1 MYTDLYS
8 EIIQFV
14 PEAMREDPDFQR
26 LIHLYC
32 KTLEETFEYSNDV
45 IQTKLVDSLMERFSK
60 TNESRYTDFRQDIL
74 RVLLNELF
82 YTIDDAEN
90 SGVLYNK
97 LEEVYNRV
105 GLSVSGLEIAKM
117 LDRIITE
124 QNIVANKSFNQNK
137 GKYSGFVYINNLIDL
152 AISGVEK
159 TESNYF
165 KLIEGTRD
173 NPKEPFN
180 YRVETSHYKET
191 YEELVK
197 PLVHPLGFGYVVS
210 TMLFILLEDY
220 FGLRLEQTLEY
231 AEIRCLQQ
239 DGSYTTTNLLEKYEL
254 VSFNEYT
261 KENGTNRF
269 ILRVRDPLTNEN
281 LRFVGD
287 YDNTLVLYGVDN
299 LKIFDVQLRIPE
311 SGIFTPVLGDKG
323 ELLSLEYNQY
333 FINRKKQVD
342 FTFRVLGDSTNRVYT
357 SYIPIDPDSLRRV
370 DGQNYIEPITITAD
384 MLVEKSIEEV
394 FGYTIEVYP
403 MSCGIHYSI
412 KKEYIS
418 TLEEELKLKYDFK
431 TFDYFPRKN
440 RVKKDWYLRKVES
453 FIDSSIIKD
462 NYTDEEAKEVLR
474 HLRYPDKGPLQYIG
488 YNLVPEESDWR
499 LDADYRDYPLPELN
513 FLGKDTNY
521 WLYEQPI
528 YNQRINE
535 SIISPDPYRYQDSTN
550 IDYNP
555 CWDIDTHNI
564 AFYPG
569 SSYKGFSLITKDKFV
584 GENYPIGNSSRYT
597 DNEIKEIL
605 AGNSYPGKGP
615 IKDII
620 GYSVSLAPENQDWY
634 LEHRVNYVGEGRI
647 IGNDY
652 SEEEIKKIK
661 AKEML
666 PLRGDINYIGNSLR
680 YTLSNDKFA
689 EHYNYQVVS
698 EFTFDAYSSFKET
711 YDYKLEEYLRIET
724 SLYLDDFVYGE
735 EWTIK
740 RNNEVFIGD
749 ENAVIGGEYLSD
761 REILDKYLRGE
772 EIENLG
778 RYVGYKLDVIFS
790 YEAEW
795 TVKRNNEVFIGDEN
809 AVIGGEYL
817 SDEEILDKYQKG
829 EEIKNLGRY
838 VGYKLDVI
846 KEKLRDISEEFSRKV
861 TFYPGSELLDWYYI
875 YSEKLIGSRNVGLDT
890 RYSDD
895 DIREIL
901 NHSKYPDKGAITD
914 LVGNYFIDGGWTE
927 KDWYLKK
934 EVSYIG
940 SNEVIGD
947 IITEQDIENMRAH
960 KYYIERPSV
969 RYIGYK
975 LTPTKK
981 DDRLA
986 EYWSEIVD
994 ENFAIK
1000 DDKVVSDRYDYK
1012 VHETS
1017 LIKANKSVED
1027 NYDSIS
1033 ESDIISNTKI
1043 TISREIRD
1051 WYNKIEPNYIDSK
1064 DILGDAYTDEEA
1076 KLVKENKLRAS
1087 KGTAKFIDYK
1097 YTEKTNDWYNS
1108 IEPNYIG
1115 SGEVIGDTYSDEEIK
1130 MIKENRLEVSR
1141 GSAKFIGHKYI
1152 KKIKK
1157 DLGAEYFG
1165 ITPREDLIIETKKM
1179 TRIDLAD
1186 TILGIN
1192 EDSVINSNQT
1202 MNIEKFNEVQDQESI
1217 RSSYVIEEVANIV
1230 DRDEIE
1236 FTIKNI

>member
-32 KTLEETFEYSNDV
+32 KTLEETFEYSDDV
-45 IQTKLVDSLMERFSK
+45 IQTKLVDSLMEKFSK
-60 TNESRYTDFRQDIL
+60 TNESRYADFRQDIL

-462 NYTDEEAKEVLR
+462 NYTDEEAKEILR
-474 HLRYPDKGPLQYIG
+474 HLKYPDKGPLQYID
-488 YNLVPEESDWR
+488 YNLVPEEGD
-499 LDADYRDYPLPELN
+499 LLQDADYRDYPLPELN

-555 CWDIDTHNI
+555 CWDIDIHNI
-564 AFYPG
+564 VFYPG
-569 SSYKGFSLITKDKFV
+569 SSYKGYSLITKDKFV

-620 GYSVSLAPENQDWY
+620 GYSISLAPENQDWY

-724 SLYLDDFVYGE
+724 PLYLDDFVYG

-809 AVIGGEYL
+809 AIIGGEYL

-914 LVGNYFIDGGWTE
+914 LVGNYFIDGGWVE

-1165 ITPREDLIIETKKM
+1165 ITPREDLIIETRKE

>member
-1 MYTDLYS
+1 MYIDLYS

-32 KTLEETFEYSNDV
+32 KTLEETFEYSDDV
-45 IQTKLVDSLMERFSK
+45 IQTKLVDSLMEKFSK

-261 KENGTNRF
+261 KENGTSRF

-342 FTFRVLGDSTNRVYT
+342 FTFRVLGDSTNKVYT

-474 HLRYPDKGPLQYIG
+474 HLRYPDKGPLQYID
-488 YNLVPEESDWR
+488 YNLVPEEGD
-499 LDADYRDYPLPELN
+499 LLQDADYRDYPLPELN

-555 CWDIDTHNI
+555 CWDIDIHNI
-564 AFYPG
+564 VFYPG
-569 SSYKGFSLITKDKFV
+569 SSYKGYSLITKDKFV

-680 YTLSNDKFA
+680 YTISNDKFA

-724 SLYLDDFVYGE
+724 PLYLDDFVYGE
-735 EWTIK
+735 EWTVK
-740 RNNEVFIGD
+740 RNDEVFIGD

-761 REILDKYLRGE
+761 KEILDKYL
-772 EIENLG
+772 
-778 RYVGYKLDVIFS
+778 
-790 YEAEW
+790 
-795 TVKRNNEVFIGDEN
+795 
-809 AVIGGEYL
+809 
-817 SDEEILDKYQKG
+817 KG

-914 LVGNYFIDGGWTE
+914 LVGNYFIDGGWIE

>member
-32 KTLEETFEYSNDV
+32 KTLEETFEYSDDV
-45 IQTKLVDSLMERFSK
+45 IQTKLVDSLMEKFSK
-60 TNESRYTDFRQDIL
+60 TNESRYADFRQDIL

-231 AEIRCLQQ
+231 AKIRCLQQ

-431 TFDYFPRKN
+431 AFDYFPRKN

-474 HLRYPDKGPLQYIG
+474 HLKYPDKGPLQYID
-488 YNLVPEESDWR
+488 YNLVPEEGD
-499 LDADYRDYPLPELN
+499 LLQDADYRDYPLPELN

-555 CWDIDTHNI
+555 CWDIDIHNI
-564 AFYPG
+564 VFYPG
-569 SSYKGFSLITKDKFV
+569 SSYKGYSLITKDKFV

-680 YTLSNDKFA
+680 YTISNDKFA

-724 SLYLDDFVYGE
+724 PLYLDDFVYGD

-740 RNNEVFIGD
+740 RND
-749 ENAVIGGEYLSD
+749 
-761 REILDKYLRGE
+761 
-772 EIENLG
+772 
-778 RYVGYKLDVIFS
+778 
-790 YEAEW
+790 
-795 TVKRNNEVFIGDEN
+795 EVFIGDEN

-817 SDEEILDKYQKG
+817 SDEEILDKYLKG

-914 LVGNYFIDGGWTE
+914 LVGNYFIDGGWIE

-1017 LIKANKSVED
+1017 LIKANKSIED

-1141 GSAKFIGHKYI
+1141 GSAKFVGHKYI

-1217 RSSYVIEEVANIV
+1217 RSSYVIEEVANII

>member
-32 KTLEETFEYSNDV
+32 KTLEETFEYSDDV
-45 IQTKLVDSLMERFSK
+45 IQTKLVDSLMEKFSK

-261 KENGTNRF
+261 KENGTSRF

-462 NYTDEEAKEVLR
+462 NYTDEETKEILR
-474 HLRYPDKGPLQYIG
+474 HLRYPDKGPLQYID
-488 YNLVPEESDWR
+488 YNLVPEEGD
-499 LDADYRDYPLPELN
+499 LLQDADYRDYPLPELN

-564 AFYPG
+564 VFYPG
-569 SSYKGFSLITKDKFV
+569 SSYKGYSLITKDKFV

-724 SLYLDDFVYGE
+724 PLYLDDFVYGE

-740 RNNEVFIGD
+740 RNDEVFIGD
-749 ENAVIGGEYLSD
+749 ENAIIGGEYLSD
-761 REILDKYLRGE
+761 KEILDKYL
-772 EIENLG
+772 
-778 RYVGYKLDVIFS
+778 
-790 YEAEW
+790 
-795 TVKRNNEVFIGDEN
+795 
-809 AVIGGEYL
+809 
-817 SDEEILDKYQKG
+817 KG

-914 LVGNYFIDGGWTE
+914 LVGNYFIDGGWIE

-1165 ITPREDLIIETKKM
+1165 ITPREDLIIETRKE

>member
-1 MYTDLYS
+1 MYIDLYS

-45 IQTKLVDSLMERFSK
+45 IQTKLVDSLMEKFSK

-474 HLRYPDKGPLQYIG
+474 HLRYPDKGPLQYID
-488 YNLVPEESDWR
+488 YNLVPEEGD
-499 LDADYRDYPLPELN
+499 LLQDADYRDYPLPELN

-555 CWDIDTHNI
+555 CWDIDIHNI
-564 AFYPG
+564 VFYPG
-569 SSYKGFSLITKDKFV
+569 SSYKGYSLITKDKFV

-680 YTLSNDKFA
+680 YTISNDKFA

-724 SLYLDDFVYGE
+724 PLYLDDFVYSE

-740 RNNEVFIGD
+740 RNDEVFIGD
-749 ENAVIGGEYLSD
+749 ENAI
-761 REILDKYLRGE
+761 
-772 EIENLG
+772 
-778 RYVGYKLDVIFS
+778 
-790 YEAEW
+790 
-795 TVKRNNEVFIGDEN
+795 
-809 AVIGGEYL
+809 IGGEYL

-914 LVGNYFIDGGWTE
+914 LVGNYFIDGGWVE

-1051 WYNKIEPNYIDSK
+1051 WYNKIEPNYI
-1064 DILGDAYTDEEA
+1064 
-1076 KLVKENKLRAS
+1076 
-1087 KGTAKFIDYK
+1087 
-1097 YTEKTNDWYNS
+1097 
-1108 IEPNYIG
+1108 G

-1130 MIKENRLEVSR
+1130 MIKENKLRASK

-1165 ITPREDLIIETKKM
+1165 ITPREDLIIETKKE

-1202 MNIEKFNEVQDQESI
+1202 MNIERFNEVQDQESI

>member
-1 MYTDLYS
+1 
-8 EIIQFV
+8 
-14 PEAMREDPDFQR
+14 
-26 LIHLYC
+26 
-32 KTLEETFEYSNDV
+32 
-45 IQTKLVDSLMERFSK
+45 
-60 TNESRYTDFRQDIL
+60 
-74 RVLLNELF
+74 
-82 YTIDDAEN
+82 
-90 SGVLYNK
+90 
-97 LEEVYNRV
+97 
-105 GLSVSGLEIAKM
+105 
-117 LDRIITE
+117 
-124 QNIVANKSFNQNK
+124 
-137 GKYSGFVYINNLIDL
+137 
-152 AISGVEK
+152 
-159 TESNYF
+159 
-165 KLIEGTRD
+165 
-173 NPKEPFN
+173 
-180 YRVETSHYKET
+180 
-191 YEELVK
+191 
-197 PLVHPLGFGYVVS
+197 
-210 TMLFILLEDY
+210 
-220 FGLRLEQTLEY
+220 
-231 AEIRCLQQ
+231 
-239 DGSYTTTNLLEKYEL
+239 
-254 VSFNEYT
+254 
-261 KENGTNRF
+261 
-269 ILRVRDPLTNEN
+269 
-281 LRFVGD
+281 
-287 YDNTLVLYGVDN
+287 
-299 LKIFDVQLRIPE
+299 
-311 SGIFTPVLGDKG
+311 
-323 ELLSLEYNQY
+323 
-333 FINRKKQVD
+333 
-342 FTFRVLGDSTNRVYT
+342 
-357 SYIPIDPDSLRRV
+357 
-370 DGQNYIEPITITAD
+370 
-384 MLVEKSIEEV
+384 
-394 FGYTIEVYP
+394 
-403 MSCGIHYSI
+403 
-412 KKEYIS
+412 
-418 TLEEELKLKYDFK
+418 
-431 TFDYFPRKN
+431 
-440 RVKKDWYLRKVES
+440 
-453 FIDSSIIKD
+453 
-462 NYTDEEAKEVLR
+462 
-474 HLRYPDKGPLQYIG
+474 
-488 YNLVPEESDWR
+488 
-499 LDADYRDYPLPELN
+499 
-513 FLGKDTNY
+513 
-521 WLYEQPI
+521 
-528 YNQRINE
+528 
-535 SIISPDPYRYQDSTN
+535 
-550 IDYNP
+550 
-555 CWDIDTHNI
+555 
-564 AFYPG
+564 
-569 SSYKGFSLITKDKFV
+569 
-584 GENYPIGNSSRYT
+584 
-597 DNEIKEIL
+597 
-605 AGNSYPGKGP
+605 
-615 IKDII
+615 
-620 GYSVSLAPENQDWY
+620 
-634 LEHRVNYVGEGRI
+634 
-647 IGNDY
+647 
-652 SEEEIKKIK
+652 
-661 AKEML
+661 ML

-724 SLYLDDFVYGE
+724 PLYLDDFVYGE
-735 EWTIK
+735 EWTVK
-740 RNNEVFIGD
+740 RNDEVFIGD

-761 REILDKYLRGE
+761 REILDKYL
-772 EIENLG
+772 
-778 RYVGYKLDVIFS
+778 
-790 YEAEW
+790 
-795 TVKRNNEVFIGDEN
+795 
-809 AVIGGEYL
+809 
-817 SDEEILDKYQKG
+817 KG

-846 KEKLRDISEEFSRKV
+846 KERLKDISEEFSRKV

-969 RYIGYK
+969 RYIGHK

-1027 NYDSIS
+1027 SYDSIS

-1076 KLVKENKLRAS
+1076 KLVKENKLGAS

-1202 MNIEKFNEVQDQESI
+1202 MNIEKFNEVQDQEAI
-1217 RSSYVIEEVANIV
+1217 RSSYVIEEVANII

-1236 FTIKNI
+1236 FTIKNL

>member
-32 KTLEETFEYSNDV
+32 KTLEETFEYSDDV
-45 IQTKLVDSLMERFSK
+45 IQTKLVDSLMEKFSK
-60 TNESRYTDFRQDIL
+60 TNESRYADFRQDIL

-474 HLRYPDKGPLQYIG
+474 HLRYPDKGPLQYID
-488 YNLVPEESDWR
+488 YNLVPEEGD
-499 LDADYRDYPLPELN
+499 LLQDADYRDYPLPELN

-564 AFYPG
+564 VFYPG
-569 SSYKGFSLITKDKFV
+569 SSYKGYSLITKDKFV

-680 YTLSNDKFA
+680 YTISNDKFA

-724 SLYLDDFVYGE
+724 PLYLDDFVYG

-749 ENAVIGGEYLSD
+749 ENAI
-761 REILDKYLRGE
+761 
-772 EIENLG
+772 
-778 RYVGYKLDVIFS
+778 
-790 YEAEW
+790 
-795 TVKRNNEVFIGDEN
+795 
-809 AVIGGEYL
+809 IGGEYL

-1165 ITPREDLIIETKKM
+1165 ITPREDLIIETRKM

-1202 MNIEKFNEVQDQESI
+1202 MNIEKFNEVQDQEAI

>member
-32 KTLEETFEYSNDV
+32 KTLEETFEYSDDV
-45 IQTKLVDSLMERFSK
+45 IQTKLVDSLMEKFSK

-342 FTFRVLGDSTNRVYT
+342 FTFRVLGDSTNKVYT

-462 NYTDEEAKEVLR
+462 NYTDEEAKEILR
-474 HLRYPDKGPLQYIG
+474 HLKYPDKGPLQYID
-488 YNLVPEESDWR
+488 YNLVPEEGD
-499 LDADYRDYPLPELN
+499 LLQDADYRDYPLPELN

-555 CWDIDTHNI
+555 CWDIDIHNI
-564 AFYPG
+564 VFYPG
-569 SSYKGFSLITKDKFV
+569 SSYKGYSLITKDKFV

-724 SLYLDDFVYGE
+724 PLYLDDFVYGE
-735 EWTIK
+735 
-740 RNNEVFIGD
+740 
-749 ENAVIGGEYLSD
+749 
-761 REILDKYLRGE
+761 
-772 EIENLG
+772 
-778 RYVGYKLDVIFS
+778 
-790 YEAEW
+790 EW

-817 SDEEILDKYQKG
+817 SDKEILDKYLKG

-1027 NYDSIS
+1027 SYDSIS

-1179 TRIDLAD
+1179 TRIDFAD

-1192 EDSVINSNQT
+1192 EDSIINSNQT

-1217 RSSYVIEEVANIV
+1217 RSSYVIEEAANII

>member
-1 MYTDLYS
+1 MYIDLYS

-32 KTLEETFEYSNDV
+32 KTLEETFEYSDDV
-45 IQTKLVDSLMERFSK
+45 IQTKLVDSLMEKFSK
-60 TNESRYTDFRQDIL
+60 TNESRYADFRQDIL

-342 FTFRVLGDSTNRVYT
+342 FTFRVLGDSTNKVYT

-431 TFDYFPRKN
+431 AFDYFPRKN

-462 NYTDEEAKEVLR
+462 NYTDEEARDILN

-488 YNLVPEESDWR
+488 YNLVPEESGLH

-564 AFYPG
+564 VFYPG
-569 SSYKGFSLITKDKFV
+569 SSYKGYSLITKDKFV

-680 YTLSNDKFA
+680 YTICNDKFA

-698 EFTFDAYSSFKET
+698 EFTFDAYSSFRET

-724 SLYLDDFVYGE
+724 PLYLDDFVYG

-761 REILDKYLRGE
+761 REILDKYLR
-772 EIENLG
+772 
-778 RYVGYKLDVIFS
+778 
-790 YEAEW
+790 
-795 TVKRNNEVFIGDEN
+795 
-809 AVIGGEYL
+809 
-817 SDEEILDKYQKG
+817 G

-994 ENFAIK
+994 ENLAIK

-1027 NYDSIS
+1027 SYDSIS

-1165 ITPREDLIIETKKM
+1165 ITPREDLIIETRKE

>member
-1 MYTDLYS
+1 MYIDLYS

-45 IQTKLVDSLMERFSK
+45 IQTKLVDSLMEKFSK

-474 HLRYPDKGPLQYIG
+474 HLRYPDKGPLQYID
-488 YNLVPEESDWR
+488 YNLVSEEGD
-499 LDADYRDYPLPELN
+499 LPQDADYRDYPLPELN

-564 AFYPG
+564 VFYPG
-569 SSYKGFSLITKDKFV
+569 SSYKGYSLITKDKFV

-666 PLRGDINYIGNSLR
+666 PLRGDISYIGNSLR
-680 YTLSNDKFA
+680 YTISNDKFA

-724 SLYLDDFVYGE
+724 PLYLDDFVYG

-790 YEAEW
+790 YETEW
-795 TVKRNNEVFIGDEN
+795 TIKRNNEVFIGDEN
-809 AVIGGEYL
+809 AIIGGEYL

-846 KEKLRDISEEFSRKV
+846 KERLKDISEEFSRKV

-914 LVGNYFIDGGWTE
+914 LVGNYFIDGGWVE

-994 ENFAIK
+994 ENLAIK

-1017 LIKANKSVED
+1017 LIKANQTVED

-1115 SGEVIGDTYSDEEIK
+1115 SNEVIGDAYTDEEIK

-1141 GSAKFIGHKYI
+1141 GSAKFIGYKYI

-1165 ITPREDLIIETKKM
+1165 ITPREDLIIETKKE

>member
-14 PEAMREDPDFQR
+14 PETMREDPDFQR

-32 KTLEETFEYSNDV
+32 KTLEETFEYSSDV
-45 IQTKLVDSLMERFSK
+45 IQTKLVDSLMEKFSK

-173 NPKEPFN
+173 NPKDPFN

-342 FTFRVLGDSTNRVYT
+342 FTFRVLGDRTNRVYT

-394 FGYTIEVYP
+394 LGYTIEVYS

-440 RVKKDWYLRKVES
+440 RVKKDWY
-453 FIDSSIIKD
+453 
-462 NYTDEEAKEVLR
+462 
-474 HLRYPDKGPLQYIG
+474 
-488 YNLVPEESDWR
+488 

-564 AFYPG
+564 VFYPG
-569 SSYKGFSLITKDKFV
+569 SSYKGYSLITKDKFV

-698 EFTFDAYSSFKET
+698 EFTFDAYSSFRET

-724 SLYLDDFVYGE
+724 PLYLDDFVYGE
-735 EWTIK
+735 EWTVK
-740 RNNEVFIGD
+740 RNDEVFIGD

-761 REILDKYLRGE
+761 KEILDKYL
-772 EIENLG
+772 
-778 RYVGYKLDVIFS
+778 
-790 YEAEW
+790 
-795 TVKRNNEVFIGDEN
+795 
-809 AVIGGEYL
+809 
-817 SDEEILDKYQKG
+817 KG

-914 LVGNYFIDGGWTE
+914 LVGNYLIDGGWTE

-940 SNEVIGD
+940 SNEIIGD

-969 RYIGYK
+969 RFIGYK

-994 ENFAIK
+994 ENFAIR

-1027 NYDSIS
+1027 SYDSIS

-1076 KLVKENKLRAS
+1076 KLVKENKLGAS

-1192 EDSVINSNQT
+1192 EDSVINSNQS

-1217 RSSYVIEEVANIV
+1217 RSSYVIEEVANII

>member
-32 KTLEETFEYSNDV
+32 KTLEETFEYSDDV
-45 IQTKLVDSLMERFSK
+45 IQTKLVDSLMEKFSK
-60 TNESRYTDFRQDIL
+60 TNESRYADFRQDIL

-269 ILRVRDPLTNEN
+269 ILRVRDLLTNEN

-474 HLRYPDKGPLQYIG
+474 HLRYPDKGPLQYID
-488 YNLVPEESDWR
+488 YNLVPEEGD
-499 LDADYRDYPLPELN
+499 LLQDADYRDYPLPELN

-564 AFYPG
+564 VFYPG

-680 YTLSNDKFA
+680 YTISNDKFA

-724 SLYLDDFVYGE
+724 PLYLDDFVYGE

-740 RNNEVFIGD
+740 RNDEVFIGD

-761 REILDKYLRGE
+761 KEILDKYL
-772 EIENLG
+772 
-778 RYVGYKLDVIFS
+778 
-790 YEAEW
+790 
-795 TVKRNNEVFIGDEN
+795 
-809 AVIGGEYL
+809 
-817 SDEEILDKYQKG
+817 KG

-861 TFYPGSELLDWYYI
+861 TFYPGSQLLD
-875 YSEKLIGSRNVGLDT
+875 
-890 RYSDD
+890 
-895 DIREIL
+895 
-901 NHSKYPDKGAITD
+901 
-914 LVGNYFIDGGWTE
+914 
-927 KDWYLKK
+927 
-934 EVSYIG
+934 
-940 SNEVIGD
+940 
-947 IITEQDIENMRAH
+947 
-960 KYYIERPSV
+960 
-969 RYIGYK
+969 
-975 LTPTKK
+975 
-981 DDRLA
+981 
-986 EYWSEIVD
+986 
-994 ENFAIK
+994 
-1000 DDKVVSDRYDYK
+1000 
-1012 VHETS
+1012 
-1017 LIKANKSVED
+1017 
-1027 NYDSIS
+1027 
-1033 ESDIISNTKI
+1033 
-1043 TISREIRD
+1043 
-1051 WYNKIEPNYIDSK
+1051 
-1064 DILGDAYTDEEA
+1064 
-1076 KLVKENKLRAS
+1076 
-1087 KGTAKFIDYK
+1087 
-1097 YTEKTNDWYNS
+1097 
-1108 IEPNYIG
+1108 
-1115 SGEVIGDTYSDEEIK
+1115 
-1130 MIKENRLEVSR
+1130 
-1141 GSAKFIGHKYI
+1141 
-1152 KKIKK
+1152 
-1157 DLGAEYFG
+1157 
-1165 ITPREDLIIETKKM
+1165 
-1179 TRIDLAD
+1179 
-1186 TILGIN
+1186 
-1192 EDSVINSNQT
+1192 
-1202 MNIEKFNEVQDQESI
+1202 
-1217 RSSYVIEEVANIV
+1217 
-1230 DRDEIE
+1230 
-1236 FTIKNI
+1236 

>member
-1 MYTDLYS
+1 MYTNLYS

-32 KTLEETFEYSNDV
+32 KTLEETFEYSDDV
-45 IQTKLVDSLMERFSK
+45 IQTKLVDSLMEKFSK
-60 TNESRYTDFRQDIL
+60 TNESRYADFRQDIL

-269 ILRVRDPLTNEN
+269 ILRVRDLLTNEN

-311 SGIFTPVLGDKG
+311 SGIFSPVLGDKG

-342 FTFRVLGDSTNRVYT
+342 FTFRVLGDSTNKVYT

-535 SIISPDPYRYQDSTN
+535 SIISPDPYRFQDSSN

-564 AFYPG
+564 VFYPG

-680 YTLSNDKFA
+680 YTVSNDKFA

-698 EFTFDAYSSFKET
+698 EFTFDAYSSFRET

-724 SLYLDDFVYGE
+724 PLYLDDFVYGE

-740 RNNEVFIGD
+740 RNDEVFIGD
-749 ENAVIGGEYLSD
+749 ENAIIGGEYLSD
-761 REILDKYLRGE
+761 KEILDKYL
-772 EIENLG
+772 
-778 RYVGYKLDVIFS
+778 
-790 YEAEW
+790 
-795 TVKRNNEVFIGDEN
+795 
-809 AVIGGEYL
+809 
-817 SDEEILDKYQKG
+817 KG

-846 KEKLRDISEEFSRKV
+846 KEKLKDISEEFSRKV

-994 ENFAIK
+994 ENFAIR

-1027 NYDSIS
+1027 SYDSIS

>member
-32 KTLEETFEYSNDV
+32 KTLEETFEYSDDV
-45 IQTKLVDSLMERFSK
+45 IQTKLVDSLMEKFSK
-60 TNESRYTDFRQDIL
+60 TNESRYADFRQDIL

-474 HLRYPDKGPLQYIG
+474 HLRYPDKGPLQYID
-488 YNLVPEESDWR
+488 YNLVPEEGD
-499 LDADYRDYPLPELN
+499 LLQDADYRDYPLPELN

-564 AFYPG
+564 VFYPG
-569 SSYKGFSLITKDKFV
+569 SSYKGYSLITKDKFV

-724 SLYLDDFVYGE
+724 PLYLDDFVYGE
-735 EWTIK
+735 EWTVK
-740 RNNEVFIGD
+740 RNDEVFIGD

-761 REILDKYLRGE
+761 KEILDKYL
-772 EIENLG
+772 
-778 RYVGYKLDVIFS
+778 
-790 YEAEW
+790 
-795 TVKRNNEVFIGDEN
+795 
-809 AVIGGEYL
+809 
-817 SDEEILDKYQKG
+817 KG

-1027 NYDSIS
+1027 SYDSIS

>member
-45 IQTKLVDSLMERFSK
+45 IQTKLVDSLMEKFSK

-431 TFDYFPRKN
+431 AFDYFPRKN

-474 HLRYPDKGPLQYIG
+474 HLRYPDKGPLQYID
-488 YNLVPEESDWR
+488 YNLVPEEGD
-499 LDADYRDYPLPELN
+499 LLQDADYRDYPLPELN

-555 CWDIDTHNI
+555 CWDIDIHNI
-564 AFYPG
+564 VFYPG
-569 SSYKGFSLITKDKFV
+569 SSYKGYSLITKDKFV

-680 YTLSNDKFA
+680 YTISNDKFA

-724 SLYLDDFVYGE
+724 PLYLDDFVYG

-772 EIENLG
+772 EIE
-778 RYVGYKLDVIFS
+778 
-790 YEAEW
+790 
-795 TVKRNNEVFIGDEN
+795 
-809 AVIGGEYL
+809 
-817 SDEEILDKYQKG
+817 
-829 EEIKNLGRY
+829 NLGRY

-914 LVGNYFIDGGWTE
+914 LVGNYFIDGGWIE

-1017 LIKANKSVED
+1017 LIKANQTVED

-1043 TISREIRD
+1043 TISREIR
-1051 WYNKIEPNYIDSK
+1051 
-1064 DILGDAYTDEEA
+1064 
-1076 KLVKENKLRAS
+1076 
-1087 KGTAKFIDYK
+1087 
-1097 YTEKTNDWYNS
+1097 DWYNS

-1165 ITPREDLIIETKKM
+1165 ITPREDLIIETKKI

>member
-14 PEAMREDPDFQR
+14 PEAMREDSDFQR

-45 IQTKLVDSLMERFSK
+45 IQTKLVDSLMEKFSK

-440 RVKKDWYLRKVES
+440 RIKSDWYLRKVES

-462 NYTDEEAKEVLR
+462 NYTDEEAKEILR
-474 HLRYPDKGPLQYIG
+474 HLKYPDKGPLQYID
-488 YNLVPEESDWR
+488 YNLVPEEGD
-499 LDADYRDYPLPELN
+499 LLQDADYRDYPLPELN

-564 AFYPG
+564 VFYPG
-569 SSYKGFSLITKDKFV
+569 SSYKGYSLITKDKFV

-652 SEEEIKKIK
+652 SEEEIEKIK

-724 SLYLDDFVYGE
+724 PLYLDDFVYGE
-735 EWTIK
+735 EWTVK
-740 RNNEVFIGD
+740 RNDEVFIGD

-761 REILDKYLRGE
+761 REILDKYL
-772 EIENLG
+772 
-778 RYVGYKLDVIFS
+778 
-790 YEAEW
+790 
-795 TVKRNNEVFIGDEN
+795 
-809 AVIGGEYL
+809 
-817 SDEEILDKYQKG
+817 KG

-846 KEKLRDISEEFSRKV
+846 KERLKDISEEFSRKV

-914 LVGNYFIDGGWTE
+914 LVGNYLTDGGWIE

-969 RYIGYK
+969 RYIGHK

-1027 NYDSIS
+1027 SYDSIS

-1076 KLVKENKLRAS
+1076 KLVKENKLGAS

-1179 TRIDLAD
+1179 NRIDLTD

-1202 MNIEKFNEVQDQESI
+1202 MNIEKFNEVQDQEAI
-1217 RSSYVIEEVANIV
+1217 RSSYVIEEVANII

-1236 FTIKNI
+1236 FTIKNL

>member
-1 MYTDLYS
+1 MYTNLYS

-32 KTLEETFEYSNDV
+32 KTLEETFEYSDDV
-45 IQTKLVDSLMERFSK
+45 IQTKLVDSLMEKFSK
-60 TNESRYTDFRQDIL
+60 TNESRYADFRQDIL

-269 ILRVRDPLTNEN
+269 ILRVRDLLTNEN

-342 FTFRVLGDSTNRVYT
+342 FTFRVLGDSTNKVYT

-535 SIISPDPYRYQDSTN
+535 SIISPDPYRFQDSSN

-564 AFYPG
+564 VFYPG

-680 YTLSNDKFA
+680 YTVSNDKFA

-698 EFTFDAYSSFKET
+698 EFTFDAYSSFRET

-724 SLYLDDFVYGE
+724 PLYLDDFVYGE

-740 RNNEVFIGD
+740 RNDEVFIGD
-749 ENAVIGGEYLSD
+749 ENAIIGGEYLSD
-761 REILDKYLRGE
+761 KEILDKYL
-772 EIENLG
+772 
-778 RYVGYKLDVIFS
+778 
-790 YEAEW
+790 
-795 TVKRNNEVFIGDEN
+795 
-809 AVIGGEYL
+809 
-817 SDEEILDKYQKG
+817 KG

-846 KEKLRDISEEFSRKV
+846 KEKLKDISEEFSRKV

-994 ENFAIK
+994 ENFAIR

-1027 NYDSIS
+1027 SYDSIS

-1051 WYNKIEPNYIDSK
+1051 WYNRIEPNYIDSK

>member
-1 MYTDLYS
+1 MYIDLYS

-32 KTLEETFEYSNDV
+32 KTLEETFEYSDDV
-45 IQTKLVDSLMERFSK
+45 IQTKLVDSLMEKFSK
-60 TNESRYTDFRQDIL
+60 TNESRYADFRQDIL

-440 RVKKDWYLRKVES
+440 R
-453 FIDSSIIKD
+453 IK
-462 NYTDEEAKEVLR
+462 
-474 HLRYPDKGPLQYIG
+474 
-488 YNLVPEESDWR
+488 SDWN

-555 CWDIDTHNI
+555 CWDIDIHNI
-564 AFYPG
+564 VFYPG
-569 SSYKGFSLITKDKFV
+569 SSYKGYSLITKDKFV

-724 SLYLDDFVYGE
+724 PLYLDDFVYGE
-735 EWTIK
+735 
-740 RNNEVFIGD
+740 
-749 ENAVIGGEYLSD
+749 
-761 REILDKYLRGE
+761 
-772 EIENLG
+772 
-778 RYVGYKLDVIFS
+778 
-790 YEAEW
+790 EW

-809 AVIGGEYL
+809 AIIGGEYL

-914 LVGNYFIDGGWTE
+914 LVGNYFIDGGWVE

-1076 KLVKENKLRAS
+1076 KLVKENKLGAS

-1165 ITPREDLIIETKKM
+1165 ITPREDLIIETKKE

>member
-32 KTLEETFEYSNDV
+32 KTLEETFEYSDDV
-45 IQTKLVDSLMERFSK
+45 IQTKLVDSLMEKFSK

-342 FTFRVLGDSTNRVYT
+342 FTFRVLGDSTNKVYT

-474 HLRYPDKGPLQYIG
+474 HLRYPDKGPLQYID
-488 YNLVPEESDWR
+488 YNLVPEEGD
-499 LDADYRDYPLPELN
+499 LLQDADYRDYPLPELN

-555 CWDIDTHNI
+555 CWDIDIHNI
-564 AFYPG
+564 VFYPG
-569 SSYKGFSLITKDKFV
+569 SSYKGYSLITKDKFV

-605 AGNSYPGKGP
+605 AGNSYPGKGS

-724 SLYLDDFVYGE
+724 PLYLDDFVYGE
-735 EWTIK
+735 EWTVK
-740 RNNEVFIGD
+740 RNDEVFIGD
-749 ENAVIGGEYLSD
+749 ENAIIGGEYLSD
-761 REILDKYLRGE
+761 REILDKYL
-772 EIENLG
+772 
-778 RYVGYKLDVIFS
+778 
-790 YEAEW
+790 
-795 TVKRNNEVFIGDEN
+795 
-809 AVIGGEYL
+809 
-817 SDEEILDKYQKG
+817 KG

-914 LVGNYFIDGGWTE
+914 LVGNYFIDGGWVE

-1027 NYDSIS
+1027 SYDSIS

-1051 WYNKIEPNYIDSK
+1051 WYNSIEPNYIDSK

>member
-32 KTLEETFEYSNDV
+32 KTLEETFEYSDDV
-45 IQTKLVDSLMERFSK
+45 IQTKLVDSLMEKFSK
-60 TNESRYTDFRQDIL
+60 TNESRYADFRQDIL

-474 HLRYPDKGPLQYIG
+474 HLRYPDKGPLQYID
-488 YNLVPEESDWR
+488 YNLVPEEGD
-499 LDADYRDYPLPELN
+499 LLQDADYRDYPLPELN

-555 CWDIDTHNI
+555 CWDIDIHNI
-564 AFYPG
+564 VFYPG
-569 SSYKGFSLITKDKFV
+569 SSYKGYSLITKDKFV

-724 SLYLDDFVYGE
+724 PLYLDDFVYGE

-749 ENAVIGGEYLSD
+749 ENAIIGGEYLSD
-761 REILDKYLRGE
+761 K
-772 EIENLG
+772 
-778 RYVGYKLDVIFS
+778 
-790 YEAEW
+790 
-795 TVKRNNEVFIGDEN
+795 
-809 AVIGGEYL
+809 
-817 SDEEILDKYQKG
+817 EILDKYQKG

-914 LVGNYFIDGGWTE
+914 LVGNYFIDGGWIE

-1202 MNIEKFNEVQDQESI
+1202 MNIEKFNEVQDQEAI

>member
-1 MYTDLYS
+1 MYIDLYS

-32 KTLEETFEYSNDV
+32 KTLEETFEYSDDV
-45 IQTKLVDSLMERFSK
+45 IQTKLVDSLMEKFSK
-60 TNESRYTDFRQDIL
+60 TNESRYADFRQDIL

-474 HLRYPDKGPLQYIG
+474 HLRYPDKGPLQYID
-488 YNLVPEESDWR
+488 YNLVPEEGD
-499 LDADYRDYPLPELN
+499 LLQDADYRDYPLPELN

-555 CWDIDTHNI
+555 CWDIDIHNI
-564 AFYPG
+564 VFYPG
-569 SSYKGFSLITKDKFV
+569 SSYKGYSLITKDKFV

-680 YTLSNDKFA
+680 YTISNDKFA

-724 SLYLDDFVYGE
+724 PLYLDDFVYGE
-735 EWTIK
+735 
-740 RNNEVFIGD
+740 
-749 ENAVIGGEYLSD
+749 
-761 REILDKYLRGE
+761 
-772 EIENLG
+772 
-778 RYVGYKLDVIFS
+778 
-790 YEAEW
+790 EW

-817 SDEEILDKYQKG
+817 SDKEILDKYLKG

-1202 MNIEKFNEVQDQESI
+1202 MNIEKFNEVQDQEAI

>member
-26 LIHLYC
+26 LLHLYC

-45 IQTKLVDSLMERFSK
+45 IQTKLVDSLMEKFSK

-269 ILRVRDPLTNEN
+269 ILRVRDSLTNEN

-474 HLRYPDKGPLQYIG
+474 HLRYPDKGPLQYID
-488 YNLVPEESDWR
+488 YNLVPEEGD
-499 LDADYRDYPLPELN
+499 LLQDADYRDYPLPELN

-555 CWDIDTHNI
+555 CWDIDIHNI
-564 AFYPG
+564 VFYPG
-569 SSYKGFSLITKDKFV
+569 SSYKGYSLITKDKFV

-724 SLYLDDFVYGE
+724 PLYLDDFVYSE

-740 RNNEVFIGD
+740 RNDEVFIGD

-761 REILDKYLRGE
+761 K
-772 EIENLG
+772 
-778 RYVGYKLDVIFS
+778 
-790 YEAEW
+790 
-795 TVKRNNEVFIGDEN
+795 
-809 AVIGGEYL
+809 
-817 SDEEILDKYQKG
+817 EILDKYQKG

-914 LVGNYFIDGGWTE
+914 LVGNYLIDGGWIE
-927 KDWYLKK
+927 KDRYLRK

-1043 TISREIRD
+1043 TISREIR
-1051 WYNKIEPNYIDSK
+1051 
-1064 DILGDAYTDEEA
+1064 
-1076 KLVKENKLRAS
+1076 
-1087 KGTAKFIDYK
+1087 
-1097 YTEKTNDWYNS
+1097 DWYNS

>member
-32 KTLEETFEYSNDV
+32 KTLEETFEYSDDV
-45 IQTKLVDSLMERFSK
+45 IQTKLVDSLMEKFSK

-342 FTFRVLGDSTNRVYT
+342 FTFRVLGDSTNKVYT

-431 TFDYFPRKN
+431 AFDYFPRKN

-474 HLRYPDKGPLQYIG
+474 HLRYPDKGPLQYID
-488 YNLVPEESDWR
+488 YNLVPEEGD
-499 LDADYRDYPLPELN
+499 LLQDADYRDYPLPELN

-555 CWDIDTHNI
+555 CWDIDIHNI
-564 AFYPG
+564 VFYPG
-569 SSYKGFSLITKDKFV
+569 SSYKGYSLITKDKFV

-724 SLYLDDFVYGE
+724 PLYLDDFVYGE
-735 EWTIK
+735 EWTVK
-740 RNNEVFIGD
+740 RNDEVFIGD
-749 ENAVIGGEYLSD
+749 ENAIIGGEYLSD
-761 REILDKYLRGE
+761 REILDKYL
-772 EIENLG
+772 
-778 RYVGYKLDVIFS
+778 
-790 YEAEW
+790 
-795 TVKRNNEVFIGDEN
+795 
-809 AVIGGEYL
+809 
-817 SDEEILDKYQKG
+817 KG

-1027 NYDSIS
+1027 SYDSIS

-1051 WYNKIEPNYIDSK
+1051 WYNSIEPNYIDSK

-1076 KLVKENKLRAS
+1076 KLVKENKLGAS

-1217 RSSYVIEEVANIV
+1217 GSSYVIEEVANIV

>member
-1 MYTDLYS
+1 MYIDLYS

-45 IQTKLVDSLMERFSK
+45 IQTKLVDSLMEKFSK

-342 FTFRVLGDSTNRVYT
+342 FTFRVLGDSTNKVYT

-474 HLRYPDKGPLQYIG
+474 HLRYPDKGPLQYID
-488 YNLVPEESDWR
+488 YNLVPEEGD
-499 LDADYRDYPLPELN
+499 LLQDADYRDYPLPELN

-555 CWDIDTHNI
+555 CWDIDIHNI
-564 AFYPG
+564 VFYPG
-569 SSYKGFSLITKDKFV
+569 SSYKGYSLITKDKFV

-680 YTLSNDKFA
+680 YTISNDKFA

-724 SLYLDDFVYGE
+724 PLYLDDFVYGE

-740 RNNEVFIGD
+740 RNDEVFIGD
-749 ENAVIGGEYLSD
+749 ENAI
-761 REILDKYLRGE
+761 
-772 EIENLG
+772 
-778 RYVGYKLDVIFS
+778 
-790 YEAEW
+790 
-795 TVKRNNEVFIGDEN
+795 
-809 AVIGGEYL
+809 IGGEYL

-846 KEKLRDISEEFSRKV
+846 KERLKDISEEFSRKV

-914 LVGNYFIDGGWTE
+914 LVGNYFIDGGWIE

>member
-32 KTLEETFEYSNDV
+32 KTLEETFEYSDDV
-45 IQTKLVDSLMERFSK
+45 IQTKLVDSLMEKFSK
-60 TNESRYTDFRQDIL
+60 TNESRYADFRQDIL

-474 HLRYPDKGPLQYIG
+474 HLRYPDKGPLQYID
-488 YNLVPEESDWR
+488 YNLVPEEGD
-499 LDADYRDYPLPELN
+499 LLQDADYRDYPLPELN

-555 CWDIDTHNI
+555 CWDIDIHNI
-564 AFYPG
+564 VFYPG
-569 SSYKGFSLITKDKFV
+569 SSYKGYSLITKDKFV

-724 SLYLDDFVYGE
+724 PLYLDDFVYGE
-735 EWTIK
+735 
-740 RNNEVFIGD
+740 
-749 ENAVIGGEYLSD
+749 
-761 REILDKYLRGE
+761 
-772 EIENLG
+772 
-778 RYVGYKLDVIFS
+778 
-790 YEAEW
+790 EW

-809 AVIGGEYL
+809 AIIGGEYL
-817 SDEEILDKYQKG
+817 SDEEILDKYLKG

-1027 NYDSIS
+1027 SYDSIS

-1076 KLVKENKLRAS
+1076 KLVKENKLGAS

-1217 RSSYVIEEVANIV
+1217 GSSYVIEEVANII

>member
-32 KTLEETFEYSNDV
+32 KTLEETFEYSDDV
-45 IQTKLVDSLMERFSK
+45 IQTKLVDSLMEKFSK

-462 NYTDEEAKEVLR
+462 NYTDEEAKEILR
-474 HLRYPDKGPLQYIG
+474 HLKYPDKGPLQYID
-488 YNLVPEESDWR
+488 YNLVPEEGD
-499 LDADYRDYPLPELN
+499 LLQDADYRDYPLPELN

-555 CWDIDTHNI
+555 CWDIDIHNI
-564 AFYPG
+564 VFYPG
-569 SSYKGFSLITKDKFV
+569 SSYKGYSLITKDKFV

-724 SLYLDDFVYGE
+724 PLYLNDFVYGE

-740 RNNEVFIGD
+740 RNDEVFIGD

-761 REILDKYLRGE
+761 REILDKYL
-772 EIENLG
+772 
-778 RYVGYKLDVIFS
+778 
-790 YEAEW
+790 
-795 TVKRNNEVFIGDEN
+795 
-809 AVIGGEYL
+809 
-817 SDEEILDKYQKG
+817 KG

-914 LVGNYFIDGGWTE
+914 LVGNYFIDGGWIE

-1027 NYDSIS
+1027 SYDSIS

-1165 ITPREDLIIETKKM
+1165 ITPREDLIIETRKE

-1217 RSSYVIEEVANIV
+1217 RSGYVIEEVANIV

>member
-45 IQTKLVDSLMERFSK
+45 IQTKLVDSLMEKFSK

-474 HLRYPDKGPLQYIG
+474 HLRYPDKGPLQYID
-488 YNLVPEESDWR
+488 YNLVPEEGD
-499 LDADYRDYPLPELN
+499 LLQDVDYRDYPLPELN

-555 CWDIDTHNI
+555 CWDIDIHNI
-564 AFYPG
+564 VFYPG
-569 SSYKGFSLITKDKFV
+569 SSYKGYSLITKDKFV

-724 SLYLDDFVYGE
+724 PLYLDDFVYGE
-735 EWTIK
+735 EWTVK
-740 RNNEVFIGD
+740 RNDEVFIGD
-749 ENAVIGGEYLSD
+749 ENAIIGGEYLSD
-761 REILDKYLRGE
+761 K
-772 EIENLG
+772 
-778 RYVGYKLDVIFS
+778 
-790 YEAEW
+790 
-795 TVKRNNEVFIGDEN
+795 
-809 AVIGGEYL
+809 
-817 SDEEILDKYQKG
+817 EILDKYQKG

-914 LVGNYFIDGGWTE
+914 LVGNYFIDGGWVE

-1027 NYDSIS
+1027 SYDSIS

>member
-45 IQTKLVDSLMERFSK
+45 IQTKLVDSLMEKFSK

-440 RVKKDWYLRKVES
+440 RVKKEW
-453 FIDSSIIKD
+453 
-462 NYTDEEAKEVLR
+462 N
-474 HLRYPDKGPLQYIG
+474 
-488 YNLVPEESDWR
+488 

-564 AFYPG
+564 VFYPG

-680 YTLSNDKFA
+680 YTISNDKFA

-724 SLYLDDFVYGE
+724 PLYLDDFVYG

-749 ENAVIGGEYLSD
+749 ENAI
-761 REILDKYLRGE
+761 
-772 EIENLG
+772 
-778 RYVGYKLDVIFS
+778 
-790 YEAEW
+790 
-795 TVKRNNEVFIGDEN
+795 
-809 AVIGGEYL
+809 IGGEYL

-1202 MNIEKFNEVQDQESI
+1202 MNIEKFNEVQDQEAI

>member
-26 LIHLYC
+26 LLHLYC

-45 IQTKLVDSLMERFSK
+45 IQTKLVDSLMEKFSK

-474 HLRYPDKGPLQYIG
+474 HLRYPDKGPLQYID
-488 YNLVPEESDWR
+488 YNLVPEEGD
-499 LDADYRDYPLPELN
+499 LLQDADYRDYPLPELN

-564 AFYPG
+564 VFYPG
-569 SSYKGFSLITKDKFV
+569 SSYKGYSLITKDKFV

-680 YTLSNDKFA
+680 YTISNDKFA

-698 EFTFDAYSSFKET
+698 EFTFDAYSSFRET

-724 SLYLDDFVYGE
+724 PLYLDDFVYG
-735 EWTIK
+735 
-740 RNNEVFIGD
+740 
-749 ENAVIGGEYLSD
+749 
-761 REILDKYLRGE
+761 
-772 EIENLG
+772 
-778 RYVGYKLDVIFS
+778 
-790 YEAEW
+790 EW

-809 AVIGGEYL
+809 AIIGGEYL
-817 SDEEILDKYQKG
+817 SDEEILDKYLKG

-914 LVGNYFIDGGWTE
+914 LVGNYFIDGGWVE

-994 ENFAIK
+994 ENFAIR
-1000 DDKVVSDRYDYK
+1000 DDKVASDRYDYK

>member
-32 KTLEETFEYSNDV
+32 KTLEETFEYSDDV
-45 IQTKLVDSLMERFSK
+45 IQTKLVDSLMEKFSK
-60 TNESRYTDFRQDIL
+60 TNESRYADFRQDIL

-474 HLRYPDKGPLQYIG
+474 HLRYPDKGPLQYID
-488 YNLVPEESDWR
+488 YNLVPEEGD
-499 LDADYRDYPLPELN
+499 LLQDADYRDYPLPELN

-564 AFYPG
+564 VFYPG
-569 SSYKGFSLITKDKFV
+569 SSYKGYSLITKDKFV

-680 YTLSNDKFA
+680 YTISNDKFA

-724 SLYLDDFVYGE
+724 PLYLDDFVYGE
-735 EWTIK
+735 
-740 RNNEVFIGD
+740 
-749 ENAVIGGEYLSD
+749 
-761 REILDKYLRGE
+761 
-772 EIENLG
+772 
-778 RYVGYKLDVIFS
+778 
-790 YEAEW
+790 EW

-809 AVIGGEYL
+809 AIIGGEYL
-817 SDEEILDKYQKG
+817 SDEEILDKYLRG
-829 EEIKNLGRY
+829 EEIENLGRY

-914 LVGNYFIDGGWTE
+914 LVGNYFIDGGWIE

-1141 GSAKFIGHKYI
+1141 GSAKFIGYKYI

-1165 ITPREDLIIETKKM
+1165 ITPREDLIIETRKE

-1217 RSSYVIEEVANIV
+1217 RNSYVIEEVANIV

-1236 FTIKNI
+1236 FTIKNL

>member
-32 KTLEETFEYSNDV
+32 KTLEETFEYSDDV
-45 IQTKLVDSLMERFSK
+45 IQTKLVDSLMEKFSK

-462 NYTDEEAKEVLR
+462 NYTDEEAKEILR
-474 HLRYPDKGPLQYIG
+474 HLKYPDKGPLQYID
-488 YNLVPEESDWR
+488 YNLVPEEGD
-499 LDADYRDYPLPELN
+499 LLQDADYRDYPLPELN

-535 SIISPDPYRYQDSTN
+535 SIISPDPYRYQDSSN

-555 CWDIDTHNI
+555 CWDIDIHNI
-564 AFYPG
+564 VFYPG
-569 SSYKGFSLITKDKFV
+569 SSYKGYSLITKDKFV

-724 SLYLDDFVYGE
+724 PLYLDDFVYGE
-735 EWTIK
+735 
-740 RNNEVFIGD
+740 
-749 ENAVIGGEYLSD
+749 
-761 REILDKYLRGE
+761 
-772 EIENLG
+772 
-778 RYVGYKLDVIFS
+778 
-790 YEAEW
+790 EW

-817 SDEEILDKYQKG
+817 SDKEILDKYLKG

-1027 NYDSIS
+1027 SYDSIS

-1043 TISREIRD
+1043 TISREIR
-1051 WYNKIEPNYIDSK
+1051 
-1064 DILGDAYTDEEA
+1064 
-1076 KLVKENKLRAS
+1076 
-1087 KGTAKFIDYK
+1087 
-1097 YTEKTNDWYNS
+1097 DWYNS

-1217 RSSYVIEEVANIV
+1217 GSSYVIEEVANIV

-1236 FTIKNI
+1236 FTIKNL

>member
-1 MYTDLYS
+1 MYTNLYS

-32 KTLEETFEYSNDV
+32 KVLEETFEYSNDV
-45 IQTKLVDSLMERFSK
+45 IQTKLVDSLMEKFSK
-60 TNESRYTDFRQDIL
+60 TNDSRYTDFRQDIL

-124 QNIVANKSFNQNK
+124 QNIVASKSFNQNK

-165 KLIEGTRD
+165 RLIEGTRD
-173 NPKEPFN
+173 NPKESFN

-342 FTFRVLGDSTNRVYT
+342 FTFRVLGDNTNRVYT

-431 TFDYFPRKN
+431 AFDYFPRKN

-462 NYTDEEAKEVLR
+462 NYTDEEVRDILN

-488 YNLVPEESDWR
+488 YNLVPEESGLR

-528 YNQRINE
+528 YNQKINE
-535 SIISPDPYRYQDSTN
+535 SIMSPDPYRYQDSTN

-564 AFYPG
+564 VFYPG
-569 SSYKGFSLITKDKFV
+569 SSYKGFSLISKDKFV

-634 LEHRVNYVGEGRI
+634 LEHRVNFVGEGRI

-666 PLRGDINYIGNSLR
+666 PLRGDIHYIGDSLR
-680 YTLSNDKFA
+680 YTVSNDKFA

-724 SLYLDDFVYGE
+724 PLYLDDFVYGD
-735 EWTIK
+735 EWTVK
-740 RNNEVFIGD
+740 RNDEVFIGD

-761 REILDKYLRGE
+761 REILDKYL
-772 EIENLG
+772 
-778 RYVGYKLDVIFS
+778 
-790 YEAEW
+790 
-795 TVKRNNEVFIGDEN
+795 
-809 AVIGGEYL
+809 
-817 SDEEILDKYQKG
+817 KG

-846 KEKLRDISEEFSRKV
+846 KEKLRDITEEFSRKV

-914 LVGNYFIDGGWTE
+914 LVGNYFIDGGWVE

-1012 VHETS
+1012 VQESS

-1033 ESDIISNTKI
+1033 ESNIISNTKI
-1043 TISREIRD
+1043 TISREVRD

-1064 DILGDAYTDEEA
+1064 ETLGDAYTDEEA
-1076 KLVKENKLRAS
+1076 KLIKENKLGAS

-1130 MIKENRLEVSR
+1130 LIKENRLEVSR

-1192 EDSVINSNQT
+1192 EDSTINSSQT
-1202 MNIEKFNEVQDQESI
+1202 MSIEKFNEVQDQESI

>member
-32 KTLEETFEYSNDV
+32 KTLEETFEYSDDV
-45 IQTKLVDSLMERFSK
+45 IQTKLVDSLMEKFSK

-474 HLRYPDKGPLQYIG
+474 HLRYPDKGPLQYID
-488 YNLVPEESDWR
+488 YNLVPEEGD
-499 LDADYRDYPLPELN
+499 LLQDADYRDYPLPELN

-555 CWDIDTHNI
+555 CWDIDIHNI
-564 AFYPG
+564 VFYPG
-569 SSYKGFSLITKDKFV
+569 SSYKGYSLITKDKFV

-724 SLYLDDFVYGE
+724 PLYLDDFVYG
-735 EWTIK
+735 
-740 RNNEVFIGD
+740 
-749 ENAVIGGEYLSD
+749 
-761 REILDKYLRGE
+761 
-772 EIENLG
+772 
-778 RYVGYKLDVIFS
+778 
-790 YEAEW
+790 EW

-1027 NYDSIS
+1027 SYDSIS

-1217 RSSYVIEEVANIV
+1217 GSSYVIEEVANIV

>member
-45 IQTKLVDSLMERFSK
+45 IQTKLVDSLMEKFSK

-474 HLRYPDKGPLQYIG
+474 HLRYPDKGPLQYID
-488 YNLVPEESDWR
+488 YNLVPEEGD
-499 LDADYRDYPLPELN
+499 LLQDADYRDYPLPELN

-564 AFYPG
+564 VFYPG
-569 SSYKGFSLITKDKFV
+569 SSYKGYSLITKDKFV

-680 YTLSNDKFA
+680 YTISNDKFA

-724 SLYLDDFVYGE
+724 PLYLDDFVYG

-772 EIENLG
+772 EIE
-778 RYVGYKLDVIFS
+778 
-790 YEAEW
+790 
-795 TVKRNNEVFIGDEN
+795 
-809 AVIGGEYL
+809 
-817 SDEEILDKYQKG
+817 
-829 EEIKNLGRY
+829 NLGRY

>member
-32 KTLEETFEYSNDV
+32 KTLEEAFEYSDDV
-45 IQTKLVDSLMERFSK
+45 IQTKLVDSLMEKFSK
-60 TNESRYTDFRQDIL
+60 TNESRYADFRQDIL

-462 NYTDEEAKEVLR
+462 NYTDEEAKEILR
-474 HLRYPDKGPLQYIG
+474 HLKYPDKGPLQYID
-488 YNLVPEESDWR
+488 YNLVPEEGD
-499 LDADYRDYPLPELN
+499 LLQDADYRDYPLPELN

-555 CWDIDTHNI
+555 CWDIDIHNI
-564 AFYPG
+564 VFYPG
-569 SSYKGFSLITKDKFV
+569 SSYKGYSLITKDKFV

-666 PLRGDINYIGNSLR
+666 PLRGDINYIGSSLR
-680 YTLSNDKFA
+680 YTVSNDKFA

-724 SLYLDDFVYGE
+724 PLYLDDFVYGE
-735 EWTIK
+735 EWT
-740 RNNEVFIGD
+740 
-749 ENAVIGGEYLSD
+749 
-761 REILDKYLRGE
+761 
-772 EIENLG
+772 
-778 RYVGYKLDVIFS
+778 
-790 YEAEW
+790 
-795 TVKRNNEVFIGDEN
+795 VKRNDEVFIGDEN

-994 ENFAIK
+994 ENFAIR

-1043 TISREIRD
+1043 TISREVRD

-1217 RSSYVIEEVANIV
+1217 RSSYVIEEVANII

>member
-1 MYTDLYS
+1 MYTDLFS

-26 LIHLYC
+26 LLHLYC

-45 IQTKLVDSLMERFSK
+45 IQTKLVDSLMEKFSK

-474 HLRYPDKGPLQYIG
+474 HLRYPDKGPLQYID
-488 YNLVPEESDWR
+488 YNLVPEEGD
-499 LDADYRDYPLPELN
+499 LLQDADYRDYPLPELN

-564 AFYPG
+564 VFYPG

-724 SLYLDDFVYGE
+724 PLYLDDFVYGE

-749 ENAVIGGEYLSD
+749 ENAI
-761 REILDKYLRGE
+761 
-772 EIENLG
+772 
-778 RYVGYKLDVIFS
+778 
-790 YEAEW
+790 
-795 TVKRNNEVFIGDEN
+795 
-809 AVIGGEYL
+809 IGGEYL

-846 KEKLRDISEEFSRKV
+846 KERLKDISEEFSRKV

-914 LVGNYFIDGGWTE
+914 LVGNYFIDGGWVE

-1027 NYDSIS
+1027 SYDSIS

-1141 GSAKFIGHKYI
+1141 GSAKFIGYKYI